1 LEIELKH
8 KEQQQKQQL
17 SPSSLLIPQL
27 KFKTAFEELCNKHA
41 LLTCGIEKIDSLL
54 QLTSGDRL
62 AIIGNRKY
70 TQILIARLCINALL
84 LLPSSKK
91 EQQYNSSRVFY
102 TSNVIFVDAGNSC
115 DFYQYVNFARQY
127 YRRDVIDRVLNNT
140 IITRLFTVY
149 QLADIVINQLPKVIE
164 QLDAKLI
171 VISDLLS
178 MFLHDPQIEIKK
190 AKYLINEIINSITKT
205 RTYKDVLVI
214 VSSLPY
220 GNDSL
225 NQYDDKSAILY
236 NKIILPRFDKCIEIL
251 NNSDNNDNE
260 NGDNMI
266 DIHIRN
272 SKSNIRRI
280 KNTSND
286 FNSDKLLFSIK
297 EGLC

>member
-1 LEIELKH
+1 MLYCYCH
-8 KEQQQKQQL
+8 HQK
-17 SPSSLLIPQL
+17 
-27 KFKTAFEELCNKHA
+27 K
-41 LLTCGIEKIDSLL
+41 
-54 QLTSGDRL
+54 
-62 AIIGNRKY
+62 
-70 TQILIARLCINALL
+70 
-84 LLPSSKK
+84 
-91 EQQYNSSRVFY
+91 QQYNSRVFY

-140 IITRLFTVY
+140 IITRPFTVY

-171 VISDLLS
+171 VISDLFS
-178 MFLHDPQIEIKK
+178 MFLHNPEIEIKK

-205 RTYKDVLVI
+205 RTSKEDVLVI
-214 VSSLPY
+214 VSSMPY
-220 GNDSL
+220 GSDSL

-251 NNSDNNDNE
+251 NNNDNNDNE
-260 NGDNMI
+260 NGENMI

-280 KNTSND
+280 N
-286 FNSDKLLFSIK
+286 L
-297 EGLC
+297 

>member
-1 LEIELKH
+1 MLYCYCH
-8 KEQQQKQQL
+8 HQK
-17 SPSSLLIPQL
+17 
-27 KFKTAFEELCNKHA
+27 KNNNTTAAEF
-41 LLTCGIEKIDSLL
+41 
-54 QLTSGDRL
+54 
-62 AIIGNRKY
+62 
-70 TQILIARLCINALL
+70 
-84 LLPSSKK
+84 
-91 EQQYNSSRVFY
+91 FY

-149 QLADIVINQLPKVIE
+149 QLADTVINQLPKVIE

-171 VISDLLS
+171 VISVLLS

-205 RTYKDVLVI
+205 RTCKDVLVI

-236 NKIILPRFDKCIEIL
+236 NKILLPRFDKCIEIL
-251 NNSDNNDNE
+251 NNNDNNDNE

-280 KNTSND
+280 KNTSMV
-286 FNSDKLLFSIK
+286 
-297 EGLC
+297 GR